1 LPATHDYA
9 IAARDG
15 YLANVFTNPSGVHVE
30 APSARLRR
38 RVHNCGPPLVKSR
51 RVHMIIVPFILIA
64 AAAVVSPAKSEF
76 AAVSPDG
83 RRVAFVST
91 RDGAT
96 DVYTAAMDGTHEVRL
111 TNTPE
116 EESTPEWSADG
127 KQVRFAVVTA
137 DRSRID
143 SVDLTGAHRTT
154 ICEVPGRAPH
164 LSPDGKRVLF
174 ATGSWTNVTLFVA
187 DRDGSNR
194 KAVTDGSSVVWN
206 PSWSPDGKRIA
217 FTGRD
222 SGALNIWVMSADGS
236 ERRQLTHIE
245 TADGQAQVPAWSP
258 DGRQLAIQVSNRQ
271 TGHIWI
277 VDSATGAGRKIA
289 PHAASFHDEVPVWFP
304 DGKRIAFQ
312 SDRTGTMQIWTMN
325 IDGSGQQQL
334 TGR

>member
-1 LPATHDYA
+1 VIFLS
-9 IAARDG
+9 
-15 YLANVFTNPSGVHVE
+15 L
-30 APSARLRR
+30 
-38 RVHNCGPPLVKSR
+38 
-51 RVHMIIVPFILIA
+51 ILFA
-64 AAAVVSPAKSEF
+64 AATVVSPVKSES

-91 RDGAT
+91 RDGAS
-96 DVYTAAMDGTHEVRL
+96 DVYIAGLDDAIDGAHEVRL

-116 EESTPEWSADG
+116 GESDPAWSADG
-127 KQVRFAVVTA
+127 KEVRFAVVTA

-143 SVDLTGAHRTT
+143 AVDLTGTHRTT

-187 DRDGSNR
+187 DLDGSNR
-194 KAVTDGSSVVWN
+194 KAVTNGSTVVWN
-206 PSWSPDGKRIA
+206 PAWSPDGKKIA
-217 FTGRD
+217 FTGRE
-222 SGALNIWVMSADGS
+222 SGLLNIWVMNADGS

-245 TADGQAQVPAWSP
+245 TAEGQAQVPAWSP
-258 DGRQLAIQVSNRQ
+258 DGRQLAIQVGNRQ

-277 VDSATGAGRKIA
+277 VDAATGAGRKIA
-289 PHAASFHDEVPVWFP
+289 PHAASFHDEVPAWFP

-325 IDGSGQQQL
+325 VDGSGQRQV
-334 TGR
+334 TGTPTRMSALVSVWRRQPCRHDS